1 MFHFPA
7 FPPHTLCVQVWV
19 TAHDDCRVSPFGN
32 PRIKAWLTTPRGLSW
47 PPTSFI
53 GSWCQGIHRA
63 PLKTWPQM
71 LASTVQFSNND
82 QPPTTPN
89 QPVRVHWGRHPEE
102 TSLSARTF
110 RHPTAC
116 PVLFPPG
123 DHAFHALLREQ
134 YLQPPARERGPN
146 NQRSTHEQP
155 APDVRRCTG
164 PGPPGETWRP
174 RCSLERR

>member
-1 MFHFPA
+1 M
-7 FPPHTLCVQVWV
+7 

-82 QPPTTPN
+82 QPPTTPRHTS
-89 QPVRVHWGRHPEE
+89 RVHWGRQPKKQPHHGR
-102 TSLSARTF
+102 SL

-116 PVLFPPG
+116 PTPSIPRTV
-123 DHAFHALLREQ
+123 FHAEAVLTVPADRMCRIVNV
-134 YLQPPARERGPN
+134 PPMS
-146 NQRSTHEQP
+146 NQHQTFADELASDQASLVRS
-155 APDVRRCTG
+155 AP
-164 PGPPGETWRP
+164 
-174 RCSLERR
+174 

>member
-82 QPPTTPN
+82 QPPITPGLYRSSLGSALKAASRPYPQTPN
-89 QPVRVHWGRHPEE
+89 SV
-102 TSLSARTF
+102 
-110 RHPTAC
+110 
-116 PVLFPPG
+116 
-123 DHAFHALLREQ
+123 
-134 YLQPPARERGPN
+134 
-146 NQRSTHEQP
+146 
-155 APDVRRCTG
+155 
-164 PGPPGETWRP
+164 PGPAVTRGQLSTLRRAVLAARDDGQCRIINVPPLSNHRRTSADVMALDHQA
-174 RCSLERR
+174 SLAA

>member
-1 MFHFPA
+1 MFHFPS

-82 QPPTTPN
+82 QPPITPGYH
-89 QPVRVHWGRHPEE
+89 RS
-102 TSLSARTF
+102 SLGPALKAAVIGRTF

-116 PVLFPPG
+116 PTGSRPEIMLST
-123 DHAFHALLREQ
+123 LLSEQ
-134 YLQPPARERGPN
+134 YSQASGP
-146 NQRSTHEQP
+146 
-155 APDVRRCTG
+155 
-164 PGPPGETWRP
+164 
-174 RCSLERR
+174 